1 MCSGASSPC
10 SNSRLYVGETLGFAL
25 RLTEENKAEV
35 TDKGG
40 QKNMK
45 NIWMSIL
52 VIGVTAGLIGTGTYA
67 YFSDPETAKSTFS
80 AGSLDLQLSD
90 DGITYVNDPIDPLIE
105 CLNMAPGDE
114 SVEKTLYFKNA
125 GTMDGIVIV
134 DISYV
139 EHDDPL
145 DDDPSYE
152 YAVAYNGPGSNDM
165 SADDFA
171 KHLWVTEASLDGG
184 PNIVYYWALQIVDD
198 AYSGVWADA
207 IAAKAVY
214 DPDGGVGVPDY
225 NELPTAYGLAQITLH
240 FSTSYHGPDIIFVP
254 GDFHYETFKAKL
266 DPSVGNDYQFD
277 GIDLVIEPT
286 INQVI
291 P

>member
-1 MCSGASSPC
+1 
-10 SNSRLYVGETLGFAL
+10 
-25 RLTEENKAEV
+25 
-35 TDKGG
+35 
-40 QKNMK
+40 MK

-52 VIGVTAGLIGTGTYA
+52 VIGVTAGLLGTGTYA
-67 YFSDPETAKSTFS
+67 YFSDPETAKNTFS

-105 CLNMAPGDE
+105 CKNMAPGDE

-134 DISYV
+134 GISYV

-171 KHLWVTEASLDGG
+171 KHLWVTEATLDGG
-184 PNIVYYWALQIVDD
+184 PNNIVYYWALQVVDD
-198 AYSGVWADA
+198 AYGHDWAAA
-207 IAAKAVY
+207 IAAEAVY
-214 DPDGGVGVPDY
+214 DPDGGVNVPDG
-225 NELPTAYGLAQITLH
+225 NELPTAFGLAQITLH
-240 FSTSYHGPDIIFVP
+240 FWDTYQGADVPFTP
-254 GDFHYETFKAKL
+254 GDVHYETLKAQL
-266 DPSVGNDYQFD
+266 DPNVGNDYQFD
-277 GIDLVIEPT
+277 GIYLIIEPT
-286 INQVI
+286 ITQVH
-291 P
+291 

>member
-1 MCSGASSPC
+1 
-10 SNSRLYVGETLGFAL
+10 
-25 RLTEENKAEV
+25 
-35 TDKGG
+35 
-40 QKNMK
+40 MK

-67 YFSDPETAKSTFS
+67 YFSDPETAKNTFS

-90 DGITYVNDPIDPLIE
+90 DDITYVNDPIDPLIE

-145 DDDPSYE
+145 DDELGTTYE
-152 YAVAYNGPGSNDM
+152 YAVANGGVDVI
-165 SADDFA
+165 ADDFA

-184 PNIVYYWALQIVDD
+184 ANIVYYWALQIVDD
-198 AYSGVWADA
+198 AYFGDWDNTRTAE
-207 IAAKAVY
+207 AVY
-214 DPDGGVGVPDY
+214 DPDGVDAVPDGD
-225 NELPTAYGLAQITLH
+225 ELPTAYGLGLITLH
-240 FSTSYHGPDIIFVP
+240 FWDGYQGDDVPFAP
-254 GDFHYETFKAKL
+254 GDVHYETLKAQL

-277 GIDLVIEPT
+277 GIYLIIEPT
-286 INQVI
+286 ITQVM